1 MKKLLLILCLFS
13 MTAQAEWKFHE
24 STDAFESYIDYPT
37 IKTEGRYKSMWTLM
51 DYKSPQTQPIMI
63 Q

>member
-1 MKKLLLILCLFS
+1 